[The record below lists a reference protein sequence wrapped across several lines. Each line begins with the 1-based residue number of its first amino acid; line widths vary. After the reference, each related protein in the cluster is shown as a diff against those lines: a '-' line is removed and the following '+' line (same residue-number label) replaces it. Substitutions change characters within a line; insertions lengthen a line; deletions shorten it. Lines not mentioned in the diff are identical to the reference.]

1 MSIRRRPVSLILV
14 GLFIWVTACSTYTYV
29 EPGEVAD
36 HGKVR
41 VTTSDGEREAVYE
54 PWVRADT
61 IRGRSRQNEARAIPM
76 DQVVGL
82 EAVGKDYITPLV
94 ILGLVVLAVGA
105 VTFIKQ
111 CSETDFLC

>member
-1 MSIRRRPVSLILV
+1 
-14 GLFIWVTACSTYTYV
+14 
-29 EPGEVAD
+29 
-36 HGKVR
+36 
-41 VTTSDGEREAVYE
+41 
-54 PWVRADT
+54 
-61 IRGRSRQNEARAIPM
+61 M